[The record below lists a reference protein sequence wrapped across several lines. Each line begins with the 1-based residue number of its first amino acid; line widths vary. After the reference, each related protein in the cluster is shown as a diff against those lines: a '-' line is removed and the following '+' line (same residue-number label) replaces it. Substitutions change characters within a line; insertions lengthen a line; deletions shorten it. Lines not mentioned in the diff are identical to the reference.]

1 MKKSTWYFAIAGA
14 AAAIALVAWSFAPR
28 PPEVEVATATQ
39 GHFEATIDE
48 DGKTRLRERY
58 VLSAPLAGVI
68 ERIALREGDVVVA
81 NATVATI
88 RPVLPAM
95 LDDRS
100 VRDQQLRVEIAQAQQ
115 QRVQARAEQARLA
128 LSQALNDMQRSEQ
141 LARQGFVSTTRLESD
156 RLAMQS
162 AQRSLE
168 AAEQERRIARHELEQ
183 ARSALLAVRQPARDG
198 ARAFVLRAPISG
210 RVLRVVQASE
220 GTVAPGTPLLEMGD
234 TQHLEVVAELLTTEA
249 MQARPG
255 SRVIVERWGGEGTL
269 QGRVRLVE
277 PGAFTKVSALGVEEQ
292 RVKVLI
298 EITSPQ
304 EQWRSLGDGF
314 RVGVRIVT
322 LAVDQVV
329 QVPVSA
335 LFPLPGGEADARA
348 DMGVFVVD
356 GGRVRL
362 TPVQVGARNAN
373 VAWIR
378 QGLRAGASVVVYPPS
393 SVKDGAKVVVRQ
405 VK

>member
-1 MKKSTWYFAIAGA
+1 MKKSTWYFAIAGG

-81 NATVATI
+81 DATVATI

-128 LSQALNDMQRSEQ
+128 LSQALIDMQRSEQ

-168 AAEQERRIARHELEQ
+168 AADQERRIARHELEQ

-198 ARAFVLRAPISG
+198 TRAFTLRAPISG

-220 GTVAPGTPLLEMGD
+220 GTVVPGTPLIELGD
-234 TQHLEVVAELLTTEA
+234 TQHLEIVAELLTTEA

-373 VAWIR
+373 VAWVR
-378 QGLRAGASVVVYPPS
+378 QGLGAGASVVVYPPS
-393 SVKDGAKVVVRQ
+393 SVKDGAKVAIRQ